1 MFKIKILE
9 SSLLFAII
17 IIMTAIS
24 AFIVININLT
34 IVSTTTNN
42 GDKFSCP
49 LRNSYIFNIPIYKN
63 HVRQY
68 SINMNALDLMSVN
81 VVAAKQNLVASEIS
95 ARLLLGEFNGV
106 PVIDDNQK
114 VIGIVTAIDILKAV
128 REGKNLS
135 NTTARDIMTPNP
147 SVVKKDTS
155 MEEIMD
161 IMIEKEIVLV
171 PVVQDEDDG
180 KLIGV
185 VARLDILRQKLNEGF
200 VTIGE
205 RKGVAKT

>member
-1 MFKIKILE
+1 MILFVSYLWKKEIKEDTIAST
-9 SSLLFAII
+9 SS
-17 IIMTAIS
+17 S
-24 AFIVININLT
+24 HYYN
-34 IVSTTTNN
+34 NN
-42 GDKFSCP
+42 GDKFSYP
-49 LRNSYIFNIPIYKN
+49 LRNSYIFNIPIYNN

-114 VIGIVTAIDILKAV
+114 VIGIVTAIDILKAL

-171 PVVQDEDDG
+171 PVVQDENDG

-205 RKGVAKT
+205 RRGVAKT

>member
-1 MFKIKILE
+1 
-9 SSLLFAII
+9 
-17 IIMTAIS
+17 
-24 AFIVININLT
+24 
-34 IVSTTTNN
+34 
-42 GDKFSCP
+42 
-49 LRNSYIFNIPIYKN
+49 
-63 HVRQY
+63 
-68 SINMNALDLMSVN
+68 
-81 VVAAKQNLVASEIS
+81 
-95 ARLLLGEFNGV
+95 
-106 PVIDDNQK
+106 
-114 VIGIVTAIDILKAV
+114 
-128 REGKNLS
+128 
-135 NTTARDIMTPNP
+135 MTPNP

-205 RKGVAKT
+205 RRGVAKT